1 MLDANNELNTA
12 DQHPEYPQAHQ
23 PEDTLMAKAVAA
35 QASGDYLLSMH
46 LYLAAYEDM
55 AKLDEENPG
64 EEAVEALKEA
74 WKLARENKERAVAEY
89 VLDRLEPHLSDEESV
104 EYGRQLQNLALERL
118 TDFGISRSDL
128 EDMAEMIS
136 AELGANARVTGIT
149 PIMTSTHPAPA
160 GMPSLPGV
168 PLPQGFDPAAAAAS
182 IMDSLQGRS
191 AAPAPQQA
199 PAQASAP
206 AQPAAA
212 KQQAQQPQGQPA
224 RSRWQLGFDD
234 LVGFGYAVEDAR
246 ALGIGVKNSE
256 EYRLLIDTLRA
267 QHGLDGLSAMGS
279 IVVRTSSRDDAST
292 FMSAIVT
299 ELNLPAMRVQV
310 QEGPQ
315 GMPILCV
322 SMLSDRQPRVANRM
336 QLEAPSVLVL
346 EDVDMW
352 GAALV
357 DAASNQEAEGKTELA
372 TMVRTAREAVTLIG
386 SAVANPDIYV
396 LASMGA
402 GTPDQGFLYD
412 IMEPMNVI
420 DLYLPDEFERR
431 QIWDRIAKDHPS
443 VRQLDI
449 PRLTKLS
456 RNMSRFDIVSAARE
470 AVEDAYR
477 RSLRARRYVP
487 VTQDIMFAHLAN
499 FQPLDSDEYRALEDS
514 VAVGFLATI
523 DDLDQLD
530 QQGASDYSDGYGP
543 AQGR

>member
-1 MLDANNELNTA
+1 MLDANNELNY
-12 DQHPEYPQAHQ
+12 PEAHQ

-64 EEAVEALKEA
+64 QEAVEALKEA
-74 WKLARENKERAVAEY
+74 WKLARENKERSVAEY
-89 VLDRLEPHLSDEESV
+89 ILDRLEPHLSDDESV

-118 TDFGISRSDL
+118 TDFGISRADL

-149 PIMTSTHPAPA
+149 PIVTSTHPAPA
-160 GMPSLPGV
+160 GMP
-168 PLPQGFDPAAAAAS
+168 PLPGFDPAAAAAA
-182 IMDSLQGRS
+182 IMDGLQGR
-191 AAPAPQQA
+191 PAEPLSQQA
-199 PAQASAP
+199 PAQASVA
-206 AQPAAA
+206 AQPAA
-212 KQQAQQPQGQPA
+212 KQQQAQQPQ
-224 RSRWQLGFDD
+224 RSHWQLGFDD
-234 LVGFGYAVEDAR
+234 LVGFGGAVEDAR

-279 IVVRTSSRDDAST
+279 MVIRTSSRDDAST
-292 FMSAIVT
+292 FMSAIVG

-357 DAASNQEAEGKTELA
+357 DAASNQEAEGKSELA

-456 RNMSRFDIVSAARE
+456 RNMSRYDIVSAARE

-477 RSLRARRYVP
+477 RSLKARRYVP
-487 VTQDIMFAHLAN
+487 VTQDIMFAHIAN

-514 VAVGFLATI
+514 VATGFLATI

-530 QQGASDYSDGYGP
+530 QQGSSDYSDGYGS